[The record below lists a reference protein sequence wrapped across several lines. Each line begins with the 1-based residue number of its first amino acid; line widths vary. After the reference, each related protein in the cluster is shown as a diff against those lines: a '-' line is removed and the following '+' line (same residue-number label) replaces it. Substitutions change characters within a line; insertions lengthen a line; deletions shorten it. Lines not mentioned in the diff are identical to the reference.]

1 MYCKKYLLGSPLRQA
16 SKKKKKK
23 AKTHSV
29 DYLEIF
35 YLKNSYSKAQSI
47 FKIHYF
53 LKIMYFLNGE
63 LNIK

>member
-29 DYLEIF
+29 DYLKIF

-53 LKIMYFLNGE
+53 
-63 LNIK
+63 